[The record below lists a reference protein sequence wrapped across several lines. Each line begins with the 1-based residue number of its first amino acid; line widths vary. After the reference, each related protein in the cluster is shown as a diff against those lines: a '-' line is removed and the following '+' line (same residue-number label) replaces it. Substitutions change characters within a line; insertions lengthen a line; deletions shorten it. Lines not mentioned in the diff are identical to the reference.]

1 MNGGDGEA
9 TGRVFPRFSL
19 SLSFPECQTQGN
31 STGFENNIRNCIT
44 GRRIPVHGRI
54 GKKEDGGSV
63 FL

>member
-9 TGRVFPRFSL
+9 TGRVFYRFSL

-31 STGFENNIRNCIT
+31 STGFENNIRDGCA

-54 GKKEDGGSV
+54 
-63 FL
+63 